1 MTFRLTMCI
10 HLFSPQKPLGDEATA
25 PLQSAAERDH
35 RPASAPKHS
44 LPAAKQTLQHS
55 VPKGT
60 LACKRCCTVIFPV
73 LLRHHTCCRICACVH
88 AWCLPTCSPSC
99 ARNGQIRS
107 RGQQSCPLRET
118 HNNNYQ
124 AKSRARETAGSLHKC
139 TRGGWKQIEACS
151 RHELHPR
158 TNELAWSSLLL

>member
-1 MTFRLTMCI
+1 MCI

-60 LACKRCCTVIFPV
+60 LACKQCCTVIFSSV
-73 LLRHHTCCRICACVH
+73 VEASHMLSYMCM
-88 AWCLPTCSPSC
+88 CSCMVP
-99 ARNGQIRS
+99 ANM
-107 RGQQSCPLRET
+107 
-118 HNNNYQ
+118 
-124 AKSRARETAGSLHKC
+124 
-139 TRGGWKQIEACS
+139 
-151 RHELHPR
+151 
-158 TNELAWSSLLL
+158 